1 MNNLRSTNESARYG
15 LTKYSDLS
23 EDEFLSLKLF
33 SDLPTRSEKHHSCN
47 YHHNH
52 SKRSKRAAVPEK
64 FDWREKG
71 VVTPVK
77 SQGTCGAC
85 WAFSSVECAE
95 SKFAIKN
102 GTLKVFSVQEVIIHS
117 FILTV
122 NKKSFQIILINVPT
136 DD

>member
-1 MNNLRSTNESARYG
+1 MRSTNESARYG

-23 EDEFLSLKLF
+23 EDEFLALKLF
-33 SDLPTRSEKHHSCN
+33 PDLPTRSEKHHNCN
-47 YHHNH
+47 YHHKH
-52 SKRSKRAAVPEK
+52 TKRSRRAAVPEK

-95 SKFAIKN
+95 SMYAISN
-102 GTLKVFSVQEVIIHS
+102 GTLKVLSVQEVIYY
-117 FILTV
+117 FFLTT
-122 NKKSFQIILINVPT
+122 LL
-136 DD
+136 